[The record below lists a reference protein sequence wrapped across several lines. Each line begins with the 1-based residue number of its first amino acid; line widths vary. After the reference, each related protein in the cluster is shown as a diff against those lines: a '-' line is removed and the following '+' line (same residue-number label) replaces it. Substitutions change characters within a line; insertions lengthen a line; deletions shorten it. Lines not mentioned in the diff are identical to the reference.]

1 MDYITCNISYAQYP
15 YIRLRYFWKK
25 CENDIRFE
33 KAERFVN
40 SIRRFSTAT
49 TQATDEINDEQVK
62 TKKRSF
68 GKKTLGRLV
77 ISNWTKV
84 SFTYRSNVGI

>member
-1 MDYITCNISYAQYP
+1 MISNISYAAYP
-15 YIRLRYFWKK
+15 FMRLRYFWKK

-40 SIRRFSTAT
+40 SIRRFSTST
-49 TQATDEINDEQVK
+49 TQATAEINDEQVK

-77 ISNWTKV
+77 ISNWAKV
-84 SFTYRSNVGI
+84 SFNFTFKSNIGI

>member
-1 MDYITCNISYAQYP
+1 M
-15 YIRLRYFWKK
+15 RLRYFWKK

-40 SIRRFSTAT
+40 SIRRFSTTTPAT
-49 TQATDEINDEQVK
+49 AEINDEQVK

-77 ISNWTKV
+77 ISNWAKV
-84 SFTYRSNVGI
+84 CFNFTFQSNIEI

>member
-1 MDYITCNISYAQYP
+1 M
-15 YIRLRYFWKK
+15 RLRYFWKK

-40 SIRRFSTAT
+40 SIRRFSTT
-49 TQATDEINDEQVK
+49 TQATAEINDEQVK

-77 ISNWTKV
+77 ISNWAKV
-84 SFTYRSNVGI
+84 SFNFKFKSNIGM